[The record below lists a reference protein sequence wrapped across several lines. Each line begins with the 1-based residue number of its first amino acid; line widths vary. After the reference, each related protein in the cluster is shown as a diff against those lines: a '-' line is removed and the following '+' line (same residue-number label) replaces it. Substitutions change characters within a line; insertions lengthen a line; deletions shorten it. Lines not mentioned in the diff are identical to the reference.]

1 MTDVLSRL
9 LAMSSDQRATLVAD
23 LHGDAPPSEATAGT
37 EPDGSPPSGRSGPEL
52 ASFGQEQLWVLD
64 QLLPGSARYNVPFA
78 FDITGWVDDEALHWA
93 VHELARRHPAL
104 RTSLSLVDGEV
115 VQLVHDQESGIVTT
129 QDVSREVDPVAAA
142 RAVAKNL
149 AARPFNLVEG
159 PLWRASV
166 IRVGPE
172 HRLLVWIASHA
183 VADGWS
189 IGVVASELSASYAAR
204 IHRSTQG
211 RPQPVPFTEFSL
223 WQRGRVGRWDTDF
236 AFWADR
242 LADRSPVVIAPGRRP
257 TGSGATVLRRVPD
270 GIAADVA
277 ALARA
282 QATTP
287 FTVWLAANHLMLAGI
302 TGRVDVSAGTVVAGR
317 PPRFEGTVGSFVN
330 TVVVAADAEPDRSAA
345 GFVVAVRDA
354 LLSALDHAEAP
365 FSKVVEALAPGR
377 EGSANPLCRNVFTF
391 GSTPG
396 VTHSSFLGSAILG
409 PFGISNGTARF
420 DAELAVEPLGGMT
433 RLRLEYD
440 TGVLS
445 APEAERLCDAYLAV
459 LATLTRGQ
467 PTVAECRAVVGEVLD
482 LAVDT
487 GHAAADANDA
497 AADDAA
503 TLPAADAATVEA
515 VTAVWSQFL
524 PGKAIDPDDEFF
536 GLGGHSMMA
545 TRIMAALRAQYG
557 VRLELVELFEYPTAA
572 GLAAVI
578 DQRRRDSLASYIA
591 NMTDEQVAGELARL
605 GASA

>member
-9 LAMSSDQRATLVAD
+9 LAMSSEQRATLVAG
-23 LHGDAPPSEATAGT
+23 LHGDAPPSEATADT
-37 EPDGSPPSGRSGPEL
+37 QPDLTAWSGRCGPEL

-104 RTSLSLVDGEV
+104 RTSLSLVDDEL
-115 VQLVHDQESGIVTT
+115 VQIVHDQESGIVTT
-129 QDVSREVDPVAAA
+129 QDVSREAKPVAAA
-142 RAVAKNL
+142 RAVAKSL
-149 AARPFNLVEG
+149 AAQPFNLVEG

-189 IGVVASELSASYAAR
+189 IGVVASELSAGYTAR
-204 IHRSTQG
+204 VRRSTQG
-211 RPQPVPFTEFSL
+211 GPQPVPFTEFSL
-223 WQRGRVGRWDTDF
+223 WQRRRVGHWHTDF

-242 LADRSPVVIAPGRRP
+242 LANRTPVVIAPGRSP

-270 GIAADVA
+270 EIVTGVA

-287 FTVWLAANHLMLAGI
+287 FTVWLAANHLMLAGL
-302 TGRVDVSAGTVVAGR
+302 TGRDDVSGGTVVAGR
-317 PPRFEGTVGSFVN
+317 PPQFEGTVGSFVN

-345 GFVVAVRDA
+345 GFVGAVRDA
-354 LLSALDHAEAP
+354 LLSALEHAEAP

-377 EGSANPLCRNVFTF
+377 EGSANPLCRTVFTF

-396 VTHSSFLGSAILG
+396 VTHSSFLGSALLE

-420 DAELAVEPLGGMT
+420 DAELAVEPLRGMT

-445 APEAERLCDAYLAV
+445 APEAERLCGAYLAV
-459 LATLTRGQ
+459 LATLTRDH
-467 PTVAECRAVVGEVLD
+467 PTVAECRAVVGQVLD

-487 GHAAADANDA
+487 GNAATQANDI
-497 AADDAA
+497 A
-503 TLPAADAATVEA
+503 TLPAADVATLEA
-515 VTAVWSQFL
+515 VIAVWSQFL

-545 TRIMAALRAQYG
+545 TRIVAALRAQYG
-557 VRLELVELFEYPTAA
+557 VQLDLVELFEYPTAA

-578 DQRRRDSLASYIA
+578 DQRRKDSLTSYIA